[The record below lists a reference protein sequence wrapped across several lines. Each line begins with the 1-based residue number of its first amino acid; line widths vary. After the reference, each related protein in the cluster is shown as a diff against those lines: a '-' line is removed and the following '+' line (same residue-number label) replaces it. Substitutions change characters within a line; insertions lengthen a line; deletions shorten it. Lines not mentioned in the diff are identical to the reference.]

1 MGGILNLLV
10 LIVVVGVVMWL
21 INAYVPM
28 MGAIKSILNLLV
40 IVLLILYILQFFG
53 LIGPIMPTVRLFK

>member
-21 INAYVPM
+21 INVYVPM

-40 IVLLILYILQFFG
+40 IILLILYILQFFG
-53 LIGPIMPTVRLFK
+53 LIGPIMPTVRLFR